1 MYDEMQK
8 KLQVGLR
15 ILEEA
20 SEEDRDR
27 LSLALIKLHGALA
40 DCIRLELSQK
50 APHLGLEVQDASRT
64 SWQDLIR
71 YGQQY
76 LEFSESDA
84 RMISDADRQQQHIA
98 RGGTYA
104 NSREELVKYAEF
116 VERCCATSGIMTSAT
131 GRSWPI
137 CWRTG

>member
-1 MYDEMQK
+1 MYDAMQK
-8 KLQVGLR
+8 KLREGLR

-27 LSLALIKLHGALA
+27 LGLALIKLHGALA

-50 APHLGLEVQDASRT
+50 APQLGLEVQDASRT

-84 RMISDADRQQQHIA
+84 RMISDADRQQQHLA

-104 NSREELVKYAEF
+104 ESRAEQH
-116 VERCCATSGIMTSAT
+116 ISA
-131 GRSWPI
+131 RI
-137 CWRTG
+137 E